1 MKYIFSLPSPFER
14 FVTVEIQIGKEH
26 TATEFQLQLPAWRPG
41 RYELGNFA
49 KNIRDFKVMDVSGAP
64 VPHKKVTKDM
74 WSIHACNGPVKVSY
88 SYFASQPDAGACWV
102 DHDQLYVNPIHC
114 CMYIPGRE
122 NEKCEVSL
130 NVPASWK
137 VATGMKQTRPHQFE
151 TTDYHQ
157 LVDCP
162 FIASPN
168 LQHGEYVVNNIP
180 FHIWIQGECKPDW
193 LRIIKDF
200 EAFTRV
206 QLNTM
211 KHFPATEF
219 HFLVQILPFPFYH
232 GVEHTNSTVL
242 AMGPGYRMM
251 KPEFYNDFM
260 GVASHELFHVW
271 NVKTIRPAEMQPYD
285 YTRENY
291 AETGYVYEGVTTYYG
306 DLFLA
311 RSGYFTLEG
320 LLEEY
325 SVRLQKHMDNP
336 GRFNHGV
343 AQSSFDTWLDG
354 YVPGIPGR
362 KVSIYD
368 EGCLIAW
375 MLDFMIRSAT
385 DSSRSLDNVMQALY
399 FDYALKGKG
408 YTRDDFKSLCEVAG
422 GRDFDSFFRDFIESP
437 ASLETMLSGVVS
449 LAGISI
455 SEMPS
460 ASACERMFGLKI
472 ELRSGATF
480 INTVYP
486 DSPGAKA
493 GLVKDDE
500 IIAVNHVRVESN
512 LNELL
517 TYFAGSGNECTVT
530 VASHKK
536 LKNVVLQNG
545 KKMFYSKYKLKQD
558 EGVTLSQLQFRH
570 SWINK

>member
-49 KNIRDFKVMDVSGAP
+49 KNIRNFNVVDASGA
-64 VPHKKVTKDM
+64 VVAYRKLSKDL
-74 WSIHACNGPVKVSY
+74 WSISPAGGPVKVTY

-102 DHDQLYVNPIHC
+102 DHDQLYINPIHC

-122 NEKCEVSL
+122 NEKCEVSV
-130 NVPASWK
+130 NVPANWN
-137 VATGMKQTRPHQFE
+137 VATGMKSIGPHQFE
-151 TTDYHQ
+151 TVDFHE
-157 LVDCP
+157 LVDSP
-162 FIASPN
+162 FIASPS
-168 LQHGEYVVNNIP
+168 LQHGEYTVNNIK
-180 FHIWIQGECKPDW
+180 FHIWIQGECRPDW
-193 LRIIKDF
+193 LRVIRDF
-200 EAFTRV
+200 EAFSNV
-206 QLNTM
+206 QLKMM
-211 KHFPATEF
+211 KTFPVSEY

-232 GVEHTNSTVL
+232 GVEHTTSTVL
-242 AMGPGYRMM
+242 AMGPGYNFM
-251 KPEFYNDFM
+251 KNEFYNDFL

-271 NVKTIRPAEMQPYD
+271 NVKAIRPAEMYPYD
-285 YTRENY
+285 YTKENY
-291 AETGYVYEGVTTYYG
+291 ASTGYVYEGVTTYYG

-311 RSGYFTLEG
+311 RSGYFTLDG

-354 YVPGIPGR
+354 YVPGVPGR

-399 FDYALKGKG
+399 FDFAQKGRG
-408 YTRDDFKSLCEVAG
+408 YTAEDFRQLCEAAAGRNFDAFFDQYVYAPATLNGFLSEVA
-422 GRDFDSFFRDFIESP
+422 
-437 ASLETMLSGVVS
+437 S

-455 SEMPS
+455 EESPS
-460 ASACERMFGLKI
+460 PLANERL
-472 ELRSGATF
+472 SGIRVESRGGSVF
-480 INTVYP
+480 VVSVFP
-486 DSPGAKA
+486 GSPGALA

-500 IIAVNHVRVESN
+500 ILAVNKLRVENNLSDLVSYFGSSSN
-512 LNELL
+512 GYQL
-517 TYFAGSGNECTVT
+517 TIASG
-530 VASHKK
+530 KK
-536 LKNVVLQNG
+536 LREVHIAQSDTNWLGKFRLVSQDQLTLAQLRFRQQWLQ
-545 KKMFYSKYKLKQD
+545 
-558 EGVTLSQLQFRH
+558 H
-570 SWINK
+570 

>member
-14 FVTVEIQIGKEH
+14 FVTIEIQIGKEH
-26 TATEFQLQLPAWRPG
+26 TASEFQLQLPSWRPG

-49 KNIRDFKVMDVSGAP
+49 KNIRGFSVTDASGAP
-64 VPHKKVTKDM
+64 VGYRKVTKDL
-74 WSIHACNGPVKVSY
+74 WLVEPCNGPATVTY

-102 DHDQLYVNPIHC
+102 DHDQLYINPIHC
-114 CMYIPGRE
+114 CMYISGRE

-130 NVPASWK
+130 NVPSTWK
-137 VATGMKQTRPHQFE
+137 VATGMNQTGPDQFE

-168 LQHGEYVVNNIP
+168 MQHGEYVVDNIP
-180 FHIWIQGECKPDW
+180 FHIWIQGDCKPDW

-200 EAFTRV
+200 EAFTEV
-206 QLNTM
+206 QLRTM
-211 KHFPATEF
+211 KTFPAKEF

-242 AMGPGYRMM
+242 AMGPGYHMM
-251 KPEFYNDFM
+251 KPELYNDFM

-271 NVKTIRPAEMQPYD
+271 NVKTIRPAEMLPYD
-285 YTRENY
+285 YTKENY

-368 EGCLIAW
+368 EGCLVAW

-385 DSSRSLDNVMQALY
+385 QSSKSLDHVMQALY
-399 FDYALKGKG
+399 FDFALKGKG
-408 YTRDDFKSLCEVAG
+408 YTRDDFKQLCEVAA
-422 GRDFDSFFRDFIESP
+422 GRDFDFFFKNYIETP
-437 ASLETMLSGVVS
+437 ASLNTILSEVVS
-449 LAGISI
+449 LAGISV
-455 SEMPS
+455 SETPS
-460 ASACERMFGLKI
+460 ALASERLLGIKT
-472 ELRSGATF
+472 ENRSVGTF
-480 INTVYP
+480 VSSVFP
-486 DSPGAKA
+486 DSPGAKS

-500 IIAVNHVRVESN
+500 IIAVNHVRVENN

-517 TYFAGSGNECTVT
+517 NYFTGSGTEYVLT

-536 LKNVVLQNG
+536 VRNVVVQQG
-545 KKMFYSKYKLKQD
+545 KTFFYSKYKLQPD
-558 EGVTLSQLQFRH
+558 EGLTMAQLQFRH